1 MANIADVLNT
11 LSCSAGDVI
20 GTGTA
25 HCKFD
30 FQNMSGGGIGFLKPK
45 TALPTVLTQSA
56 LIDLQKAGKL
66 IVLKNVFQV
75 EDQGS
80 DDQFETSESGIE
92 ALATKGLM
100 KYRVNFR
107 NGVMYT
113 RALASLE
120 SYAQYETIMWDAAGS
135 VLLRQDVLGNA
146 RGYTTGQ
153 ITVARSSFASGATT
167 AKQSLI
173 LQWTNSN
180 EFNNNVAYLDAETLA
195 NEGISFLELDGVNEL
210 EITLNAPSAGTIV
223 TGSIKSLLDND
234 LTDTTLAPA
243 DFLFNGIAPTAI
255 TINEDGTFSATV
267 AAFVADSEVTARLN
281 GIVSNAD
288 NVLYKSNTAKV
299 VATA

>member
-45 TALPTVLTQSA
+45 TALPTTLTQSA
-56 LIDLQKAGKL
+56 LIDLQKAGNL
-66 IVLKNVFQV
+66 IVLKGIFSV

-92 ALATKGLM
+92 VLGTKGLM
-100 KYRVNFR
+100 KYRVNFT
-107 NGVMYT
+107 NGVMYN

-120 SYAQYETIMWDAAGS
+120 SNRQYETIMWDASGS
-135 VLLRQDVLGNA
+135 VLLRQDAQGNA
-146 RGYTTGQ
+146 RGYSTGQ
-153 ITVARSSFASGATT
+153 ITIARPTMASGGTA
-167 AKQSLI
+167 AKQSLV

-195 NEGISFLELDGVNEL
+195 EDGISFLELDGANEL
-210 EITLNAPSAGTIV
+210 KITLNAPAAGTTITGKIV
-223 TGSIKSLLDND
+223 SAFDNT
-234 LTDTTLAPA
+234 LVDTTLLAA
-243 DFLFNGIAPTAI
+243 DFLVNGVAPSAA
-255 TINEDGTFSATV
+255 TIGADGALSLTV
-267 AAFVADSEVTARLN
+267 AAFVADDVLNVSLN
-281 GIVSNAD
+281 GIVANED